1 MPSRLR
7 DIVPSIWVALPVLAA
22 CLVAV
27 LAAVAGGLAVGL
39 IAAGVTGLIASF
51 AIERPARLLAR
62 VAGRI
67 AGGDRYA
74 IVPKQPGG
82 PLSDLAEA
90 ADRLRGAVIEADALV
105 IDQRRREAEGRL
117 HYAGRSFFTRR
128 FRSAV
133 DGVTTAFADGSGRI
147 GNTAADLAERNRH
160 MHVRIASA
168 SDAAESAS
176 NDVNAIAASARTILA
191 RLKHSAGDIGAARRA
206 SDRAVPDLA
215 SADDTVRRLAQAA
228 GRIGE
233 VVSFIQTIAR
243 QTSLLALNAS
253 IEAVRAGESGQGF
266 AVVASG
272 VKKLA
277 GQTAQATEDIARQ
290 VRDIQ
295 QAVERTADALTNVHS
310 SVGSI
315 NQADQQLRD
324 VFEQQTAELD
334 EIALR
339 AGNVASQV
347 AGALPD
353 IRSAVGHVDQAG
365 HYKEYQAREHMPPPY
380 ATIES
385 IQSLTA
391 RA

>member
-105 IDQRRREAEGRL
+105 IDQRRREAEARL

-206 SDRAVPDLA
+206 SDRAVADLA

-277 GQTAQATEDIARQ
+277 GQTAQATEDIAR
-290 VRDIQ
+290 
-295 QAVERTADALTNVHS
+295 
-310 SVGSI
+310 
-315 NQADQQLRD
+315 
-324 VFEQQTAELD
+324 
-334 EIALR
+334 
-339 AGNVASQV
+339 
-347 AGALPD
+347 
-353 IRSAVGHVDQAG
+353 
-365 HYKEYQAREHMPPPY
+365 
-380 ATIES
+380 
-385 IQSLTA
+385 
-391 RA
+391 